1 MFKIYALQLV
11 DSKYYIGKTNKT
23 VSERFTEHITK
34 SEVSWTS
41 LYKPEIILEA
51 YESSN
56 PFGEDNLTKKYMFD
70 YGIENVRGGSY
81 TKIILDDWQ
90 LKALEHEFL
99 SIGDKCFKCKKLG
112 HIARYC
118 TNSLCDPLDTYL
130 SAFNTSDEIND
141 EVIKL
146 EDAKK
151 NIIQLNLT
159 INQLS
164 KLNLDIKYLDELM
177 HLQKLNIDASLIQMY
192 LRNPQ
197 IANFDTNTHSPL
209 RASIRGS
216 DNLEKILKL
225 AQFSKECLELYLIYF
240 YNGLGHN
247 QITNSN
253 NINPI
258 HTILKEIKQLKEAEY
273 KLDIIIKQYGSQK
286 VIDDKI
292 TKLLFK
298 QITIYDK

>member
-11 DSKYYIGKTNKT
+11 DLKYYIGKTNKT

-34 SEVSWTS
+34 SEVSWTT

-56 PFGEDNLTKKYMFD
+56 SFEEDNLTKKYMFD

-99 SIGDKCFKCKKLG
+99 SIGDKCFKCKKSG

-177 HLQKLNIDASLIQMY
+177 NLLKLNIDIQFIQTY
-192 LRNPQ
+192 CRDPQ
-197 IANFDTNTHSPL
+197 IVNSTRISLSNKEIL
-209 RASIRGS
+209 
-216 DNLEKILKL
+216 LKL
-225 AQFSKECLELYLIYF
+225 TPFSKESLELYLIYF
-240 YNGLGHN
+240 RFGP
-247 QITNSN
+247 TD
-253 NINPI
+253 INPI
-258 HTILKEIKQLKEAEY
+258 HTILKDINRLKEAEY
-273 KLDIIIKQYGSQK
+273 KLNIIIKQYGNLK

-292 TKLLFK
+292 TKLLIK
-298 QITIYDK
+298 QITMYDK

>member
-11 DSKYYIGKTNKT
+11 DSKYYIGKTTKT

-51 YESSN
+51 YHSSN
-56 PFGEDNLTKKYMFD
+56 PFEEDNLTKKYMFD

-81 TKIILDDWQ
+81 TKITLDDWQ

-99 SIGDKCFKCKKLG
+99 SMGDKCFKCKKSG

-146 EDAKK
+146 EDARK
-151 NIIQLNLT
+151 NIIQLT
-159 INQLS
+159 QYIEPQS
-164 KLNLDIKYLDELM
+164 KFNFDIKYLDELM
-177 HLQKLNIDASLIQMY
+177 HLQKLNIDGKFYMDLHQTLKPSFSKAT
-192 LRNPQ
+192 
-197 IANFDTNTHSPL
+197 FKEG
-209 RASIRGS
+209 SIT
-216 DNLEKILKL
+216 
-225 AQFSKECLELYLIYF
+225 QQFCVFSKESRELYLRYM
-240 YNGLGHN
+240 
-247 QITNSN
+247 TNV
-253 NINPI
+253 NPI
-258 HTILKEIKQLKEAEY
+258 HSFLKEINKLKEAEY
-273 KLDIIIKQYGSQK
+273 KLDILIKQYGSQK

-292 TKLLFK
+292 TKLLLK

>member
-177 HLQKLNIDASLIQMY
+177 HLQKLNIDIQFIQTY
-192 LRNPQ
+192 CRDPQ
-197 IANFDTNTHSPL
+197 IVNSTRISLSNKEIL
-209 RASIRGS
+209 
-216 DNLEKILKL
+216 LKL
-225 AQFSKECLELYLIYF
+225 TPFSKESLELYLIYF
-240 YNGLGHN
+240 RFGHS
-247 QITNSN
+247 QATH
-253 NINPI
+253 INPI

-292 TKLLFK
+292 TKLLLK